1 MCPQNLKEPD
11 TESSC
16 CNYLLQVYK
25 CPETSGRNTAI
36 RVASLGLWGKEGS
49 SLTTSLG
56 QFLRLGQ
63 KW

>member
-1 MCPQNLKEPD
+1 MCTQNLKEPD

-36 RVASLGLWGKEGS
+36 RVASLGLGIGGEFTYCFIGS
-49 SLTTSLG
+49 V
-56 QFLRLGQ
+56 FKLGQ